1 MSSISDTRKRAE
13 LRGREAVAQWRI
25 RAAVWAGRVFAVI
38 VVVTAIVSLVQ
49 GGVANWPG
57 VVVLLLFAAG
67 IAFAAER
74 MKKGSQVAA
83 VLLLCLFI
91 VAKLGAWWLGG
102 ERWYAGA
109 LWAVIII
116 GALINGIWGTFA
128 LAQIRR
134 EAQLVPPA
142 PPRD

>member
-1 MSSISDTRKRAE
+1 MSSVSDTRKRAE

-38 VVVTAIVSLVQ
+38 VAVTAILPLLQ
-49 GGVANWPG
+49 GGVATWPA
-57 VVVLLLFAAG
+57 VVVLLLLAAS

-74 MKKGSQVAA
+74 MKKGSQIAA

-91 VAKLGAWWLGG
+91 AAKLGAWWLGG

-128 LAQIRR
+128 LARIRR
-134 EAQLVPPA
+134 EALLVPPT
-142 PPRD
+142 PK